1 MSDTPIEIATKNKIR
16 KSVYLFLGS
25 LVVALGLTFLLKEP
39 QFTDSQVYVLFLLF
53 FAMGLWITE
62 AIPAFAV
69 GLFILAYLV
78 YTLGNPNLNSAPE
91 KIDRYVHT
99 FSSSVT
105 WLLLGSFFMAA
116 AMRKVGLDKKLLM
129 ITLKISGTRPQ
140 NILIALMF
148 TTWLAAMLMSESAAT
163 SMVVA
168 AMMPLLASMGRSGTS
183 KALLLGVAIAAAI
196 GSMGTIM
203 ANVTNATVVGL
214 LEKDGI
220 NISFSRWMLYGIPV
234 SFVLMAISCFVLN
247 RAFIKKAGPVSLD
260 FLNDEDSQTVTGLRG
275 QRTLVL
281 MVIIVTVLFWLTGSI
296 HGIPVATVAAIPI
309 VVLTATRVLAADDI
323 KKIPWEAI
331 FLITG
336 GLSLGEALRSTGIL
350 DHYANYLKTMDIP
363 PVAFLLILA
372 YVAMLFANV
381 SSGLACIMLL
391 VPLGMAIL
399 PDYKT
404 EVAISVGLSV
414 TTTVLFPISI
424 TSNVIVYSTGLLD
437 QKDFRLGGIILGLL
451 GPLLAVLWVLFISR

>member
-1 MSDTPIEIATKNKIR
+1 
-16 KSVYLFLGS
+16 
-25 LVVALGLTFLLKEP
+25 
-39 QFTDSQVYVLFLLF
+39 
-53 FAMGLWITE
+53 
-62 AIPAFAV
+62 
-69 GLFILAYLV
+69 
-78 YTLGNPNLNSAPE
+78 
-91 KIDRYVHT
+91 
-99 FSSSVT
+99 
-105 WLLLGSFFMAA
+105 MAA

-129 ITLKISGTRPQ
+129 ITLNVSGTRPQ

-168 AMMPLLASMGRSGTS
+168 AMMPLLVSMGRSGTS

-260 FLNDEDSQTVTGLRG
+260 FLNDEDSQTVTGFRG

-336 GLSLGEALRSTGIL
+336 GLALGEALRTTGLL

-437 QKDFRLGGIILGLL
+437 QKDFR
-451 GPLLAVLWVLFISR
+451 